1 MKKMGLMG
9 QNTNN
14 AQIRNLFITGVDMVK
29 YINTYYKTLL
39 WDNRFNIHDLLF
51 KCDLPFERNLMIDDT
66 MNLVFVL
73 PDIQPR
79 LDEFQQSNIKFVGS
93 SIDEV
98 NIFY

>member
-1 MKKMGLMG
+1 
-9 QNTNN
+9 
-14 AQIRNLFITGVDMVK
+14 
-29 YINTYYKTLL
+29 
-39 WDNRFNIHDLLF
+39 
-51 KCDLPFERNLMIDDT
+51 MIDDT